1 MQETI
6 RPKFFGVGLPRDG
19 VEMANVCAVDD
30 DEWTLGHVVGKGR
43 LCRGV
48 MGS

>member
-30 DEWTLGHVVGKGR
+30 DEWALGHVVGKGR